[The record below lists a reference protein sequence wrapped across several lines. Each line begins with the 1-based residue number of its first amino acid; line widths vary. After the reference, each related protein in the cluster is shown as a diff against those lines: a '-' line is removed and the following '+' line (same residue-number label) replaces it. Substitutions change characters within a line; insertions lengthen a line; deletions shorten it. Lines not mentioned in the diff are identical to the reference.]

1 MREIGGHGVGLQVHE
16 DPWVGY
22 VGKRGTD
29 MLLAPGMVFT
39 IEPMVNQ
46 GSYHVK
52 MDSSAATEVERDWI
66 VLTSDGKLSAQW
78 EITVAVTEDGAEV
91 LTY

>member
-1 MREIGGHGVGLQVHE
+1 
-16 DPWVGY
+16 
-22 VGKRGTD
+22 

>member
-1 MREIGGHGVGLQVHE
+1 M
-16 DPWVGY
+16 
-22 VGKRGTD
+22 GTEVQ
-29 MLLAPGMVFT
+29 P
-39 IEPMVNQ
+39 VNQ

-52 MDSSAATEVERDWI
+52 RDSSAATEVERDWI